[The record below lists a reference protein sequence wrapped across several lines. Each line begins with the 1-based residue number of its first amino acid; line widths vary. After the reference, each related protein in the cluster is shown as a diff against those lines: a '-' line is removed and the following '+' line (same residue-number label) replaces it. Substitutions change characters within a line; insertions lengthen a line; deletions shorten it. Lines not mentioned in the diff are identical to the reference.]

1 MSTIELPVAATQ
13 AVPLATRWGRRQ
25 AALLLGLPVAWATLL
40 LFHPTGEGNVVFPVI
55 RDQLGTWQTVH
66 VGMVVFIPLM
76 AFAVRSLTTGIGNL
90 AARVARALLPMA
102 AVLYGVYEAMV
113 GIGTG
118 ALIAEVED
126 LGGADHAVGAALV
139 EDFMRSP
146 VFRLFEYSGSF
157 ALAGGVVAAGLALR
171 HARAVSRTALALL
184 LLAAPLITFHVPP
197 FGPVGLTFFVL
208 AVLLS
213 RRSLLLEEAPSR
225 RPALTSSSEGTVR

>member
-1 MSTIELPVAATQ
+1 MRPPSSSRCLF
-13 AVPLATRWGRRQ
+13 
-25 AALLLGLPVAWATLL
+25 AWATLL
-40 LFHPTGEGNVVFPVI
+40 LFHPTGEGNLVFPII

-66 VGMVVFIPLM
+66 VGMVLFIPLM
-76 AFAVRSLTTGIGNL
+76 AYAIRSLTTGIDNL
-90 AARVARALLPMA
+90 AAHVARVLLPIA

-118 ALIAEVED
+118 ALVAEVED
-126 LGGADHAVGAALV
+126 LSGADHTVGAALV

-146 VFRLFEYSGSF
+146 MFRIFEYSGSL

-171 HARAVSRTALALL
+171 HARAVSRTALTLL
-184 LLAAPLITFHVPP
+184 LLAAPLITIHVPP

-213 RRSLLLEEAPSR
+213 RQSLLHEAAPTR
-225 RPALTSSSEGTVR
+225 QPTLTARPEGTAR